1 VTVVNTGNE
10 AHLLVITGSAL
21 SVGVAVAES
30 VVLPPARLGSASN
43 ASSQEFSV
51 KATYGCANGFSAF
64 IATTMIAR
72 PKQKATSKAVII
84 KMKPNHLPKAADTD
98 GACARI
104 AAIPF
109 NFVRTVFIAESLHVL
124 GISH

>member
-1 VTVVNTGNE
+1 MASQWLMNVCGTNFSE
-10 AHLLVITGSAL
+10 A
-21 SVGVAVAES
+21 
-30 VVLPPARLGSASN
+30 N
-43 ASSQEFSV
+43 
-51 KATYGCANGFSAF
+51 YGYANGVSAF
-64 IATTMIAR
+64 DAASMIAR
-72 PKQKATSKAVII
+72 PKQKVTSIAVII

-124 GISH
+124 GINH

>member
-1 VTVVNTGNE
+1 MCVE
-10 AHLLVITGSAL
+10 SSSA
-21 SVGVAVAES
+21 
-30 VVLPPARLGSASN
+30 
-43 ASSQEFSV
+43 
-51 KATYGCANGFSAF
+51 KATYVCANGFSAF

-72 PKQKATSKAVII
+72 PKQKATSMAVII

-109 NFVRTVFIAESLHVL
+109 NFVRTVFITESLHVL
-124 GISH
+124 GINH